1 MAENLYEG
9 MFVLESGAFTSDHEG
24 AIKQVTDLIENA
36 GGTVSA
42 HRPWQEGRL
51 AYEIDKHRKAVHYL
65 TCFKMPG
72 DRVKDLNRA
81 CQLNDIVLRHL
92 LINQP
97 PSIYNAMVAVLN
109 GEVPEGAADESDAAT
124 DEPVEVAAL
133 ADGDDE

>member
-9 MFVLESGAFTSDHEG
+9 MFVLDSGAFTSDHEG
-24 AIKQVTDLIENA
+24 AIKQVTDLIENS

-65 TCFKMPG
+65 TCFQMPS

-81 CQLNDIVLRHL
+81 CQLNDIVLRHMF
-92 LINQP
+92 INQP
-97 PSIYNAMVAVLN
+97 SSIYNAMVGVLN
-109 GEVPEGAADESDAAT
+109 GEVPEDAVDESDDDA
-124 DEPVEVAAL
+124 VAVSV
-133 ADGDDE
+133 ADDDDDDDE